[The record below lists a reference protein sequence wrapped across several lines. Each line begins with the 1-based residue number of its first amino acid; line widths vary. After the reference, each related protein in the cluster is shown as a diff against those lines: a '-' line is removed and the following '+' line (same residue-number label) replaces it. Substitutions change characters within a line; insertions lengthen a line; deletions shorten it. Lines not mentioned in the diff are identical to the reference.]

1 MPIQSS
7 DFQNLARAVSA
18 YSDEAYTLERKI
30 TSSGIMGS
38 DARISGSD
46 EDYFGT
52 IRWYKPLGA
61 TLVYNGTNSES
72 GDSIGSQ
79 TFINIGEQ
87 STTEGTL
94 TNISTETAQY
104 IKTVRTHGAD
114 QYNVQQVIS
123 GQDGLAKIARDFGE
137 TRARDEDAALRAVL
151 NSVAVTEA
159 NTGSGSAA
167 ANNGGQESPDSIIST
182 AGFFVDLNNNDTA
195 AAQGRTSSDTSSFT
209 LINTGAAS
217 AGRAVQPLLAAAAIA
232 WKDYEPD
239 FMYLV
244 VTPSVYLDIRAANL
258 IDTRGVVQDGNLP
271 VETILNG
278 KFRIVVSRGG
288 FDSRAGSTF
297 VQTNSSQTS
306 FLVLPGAV
314 SMTDVNVPNPVA
326 FDRDESR
333 GRGTGQ
339 TEAWYRWGYIMH
351 PRGYS
356 WEGATDRFVSNVDT
370 TARAS
375 AGVVQGYYHNVSSN
389 QRSPFARRD
398 DMLNLGILPIFH
410 S

>member
-1 MPIQSS
+1 MPISSS

-30 TSSGIMGS
+30 SSSGIMGS

-52 IRWYKPLGA
+52 IRWYKPLGSTLQYDGADDTTGAA
-61 TLVYNGTNSES
+61 TV
-72 GDSIGSQ
+72 
-79 TFINIGEQ
+79 INIGTQ
-87 STTEGTL
+87 STAEGAT
-94 TNISTETAQY
+94 TSISTATAQY

-114 QYNVQQVIS
+114 QYNVQSVVS

-137 TRARDEDAALRAVL
+137 TRARDEDAALRAIL
-151 NSVAVTEA
+151 NSVAVTEC

-167 ANNGGQESPDSIIST
+167 ANNGGQESPDSILST

-209 LINTGAAS
+209 LINTAAAS
-217 AGRAVQPLLAAAAIA
+217 AGRQVQPLLAAAAIA

-258 IDTRGVVQDGNLP
+258 IDTRGTVQDGNLP

-278 KFRIVVSRGG
+278 KFRIIVSRGG

-297 VQTNSSQTS
+297 VQANSTQTS

-326 FDRDESR
+326 FDRDESM
-333 GRGTGQ
+333 GRGTGVV
-339 TEAWYRWGYIMH
+339 EAWYRWGYIMH

-356 WEGATDRFVSNVDT
+356 WAGSTSGFAANVDA

-375 AGVVQGYYHNVSSN
+375 AGVVTGYYHNVSSN
-389 QRSPFARRD
+389 QRSVFTRQD
-398 DMLNLGILPIFH
+398 DMLNLGILPICH